1 MQFNGLS
8 RAKIVCL
15 LCLAPIFA
23 HAVDFDDPFSA
34 AKSVKSIESYS
45 NISCQKSDL
54 SKSFGLVETVNF
66 ALCNNPDTQ
75 ASWVD
80 ALYQAERVGS
90 AKAAYLPSL
99 DASGSLSSSR
109 QNSKSSDSKNAAINL
124 SYLIYDFGARDANL
138 QNANLLLNAANM
150 AQSAKI
156 QSLFLTVV
164 QSYYTLFGA
173 KASLEALIESQ
184 KLAKESYDA
193 ALARYQVGAAT
204 PADKLQALTAYSQA
218 TLNRVR
224 AEGALKIA
232 EGSLA
237 NTLGLDANT
246 QLNLI
251 PPQNNIIFAEGL
263 GVDNSQDKPLQAA
276 LPVATMATMA
286 TMAIFEKNIQAMIDE
301 AKKSRPDLAAAKARI
316 DAAKAD
322 VDAAKASG
330 KPTFILSSA
339 LGYSEPSQSD
349 TTKSSSIGVSV
360 NIPIFTGFDTT
371 YKIRAAQ
378 RQEKLREL
386 ESLKLEKQVA
396 LEAYKAY
403 NNLQTETNAV
413 KAGKDLLNG
422 AEQSMKT
429 ASGRYKAGVGNI
441 IDLLTAQNA
450 LASAKQQLIEAF
462 YNWYIAKATLAQS
475 MGKLNFTE
483 IENIGGVK

>member
-90 AKAAYLPSL
+90 AKAAYLPSI
-99 DASGSLSSSR
+99 DASGSLSASR
-109 QNSKSSDSKNAAINL
+109 QNSKSSDSKNASINL

-150 AQSAKI
+150 TQNAKI
-156 QSLFLTVV
+156 QSLFLSVV
-164 QSYYTLFGA
+164 QSYYALFGA

-204 PADKLQALTAYSQA
+204 PADKLQAFTAYSQS

-237 NTLGLDANT
+237 NTLGLNANT
-246 QLNLI
+246 QLNLT

-263 GVDNSQDKPLQAA
+263 GVDNSQDKPSRAA
-276 LPVATMATMA
+276 LPIGTMA

>member
-1 MQFNGLS
+1 M
-8 RAKIVCL
+8 
-15 LCLAPIFA
+15 
-23 HAVDFDDPFSA
+23 
-34 AKSVKSIESYS
+34 
-45 NISCQKSDL
+45 
-54 SKSFGLVETVNF
+54 
-66 ALCNNPDTQ
+66 TQ
-75 ASWVD
+75 
-80 ALYQAERVGS
+80 
-90 AKAAYLPSL
+90 
-99 DASGSLSSSR
+99 
-109 QNSKSSDSKNAAINL
+109 N
-124 SYLIYDFGARDANL
+124 
-138 QNANLLLNAANM
+138 
-150 AQSAKI
+150 AKI

-164 QSYYTLFGA
+164 QSYYALFGA

-204 PADKLQALTAYSQA
+204 PADKLQAFTAYSQS

-237 NTLGLDANT
+237 NTLGLNANT

-263 GVDNSQDKPLQAA
+263 GVDNSQDKPFQAA
-276 LPVATMATMA
+276 KPVGTMATMGVDNSQDKPFQAAKPVGTMA
-286 TMAIFEKNIQAMIDE
+286 TMTTMATFEKNIQAMMDE

-339 LGYSEPSQSD
+339 LGYSEPSLSD
-349 TTKSSSIGVSV
+349 ATKSSSIGVSV

-386 ESLKLEKQVA
+386 EFLKLEKQVA

-450 LASAKQQLIEAF
+450 LASAKQQLIEAL
-462 YNWYIAKATLAQS
+462 YNWYIAKATLAHS